1 MLKRA
6 IGRLAAPL
14 LLVCVL
20 AGCSHAPQERTLSV
34 SDLIKADSDAGTR
47 GQQVRTTGIV
57 TYTDPDWRVLF
68 LQDQGS
74 AIYIKLPLGAV
85 VQSGDQV
92 QIAGTT
98 TTLGNGLIN
107 ATISVLSKNNPL
119 PPPTRVTDYA
129 ALPDSLSSL
138 VAVEGTVRW
147 TGIKDGRPALQ
158 VSSGGKPVQAFLRR
172 AMIKDLPPL
181 GSKVSIEGVDAAD
194 VDGSGR
200 TQGVKLFVPSIQL
213 IKVLHPGPAD
223 PFSLPLTALAE
234 LNKTPAGTLV
244 HVSGKISNGNHEL
257 AITDGKLTVPLTLRG
272 FFQGASSEVAGFWT
286 GQGLDDALA
295 RPPRDSFNR
304 QSAAS
309 PALSGDIVHLS
320 QLKRL
325 SEAEASAHRRVT
337 VRAVVTYFDPDW
349 HLLFVQDETAA
360 AFVAL
365 GDLEVQLRPGDL
377 IDISGVSSLG
387 DFAPVI
393 VDPQVGF
400 VGRAQLPTPFKADLL
415 DGNLPAADSKW
426 CTFRG
431 VVHTAQEQG
440 PHTNLKVGTGPAE
453 VTVQLPMLI
462 HGEDLVDREISVT
475 GVFGVL
481 FNDRRQ
487 AVGHQIL
494 VPSPEFLK
502 VVDNEFRPNPPA
514 TIASL
519 RRYTLDADERHSVTL
534 KGTVV
539 LKSAADTIFI
549 QDNSAGIK
557 VRATEAVNIADG
569 DRVSVR
575 GFITPGDYSPALED
589 AVVTRDAGG
598 DLPKPTQ
605 VAAKAAL
612 EGANDSSY
620 VSMRG
625 TLTAIHSDPTGTTLV
640 LNDKG
645 TFFNATGPPDSDLTS
660 LRTGTEV
667 EVRGVCQVLADRFP
681 FSIRGFTLAFDS
693 PDAVEV
699 LKAGPWWDPRK
710 IAWALVLIV
719 VLAAGSS
726 LWAALLQRQVEI
738 QTRELQESLQSK
750 RKARE
755 FDIARNEVLESI
767 ARNAPLPESMAH
779 LAGAIQEQIPDS
791 ICAIV
796 MPPDGRSFL
805 NGKPS
810 PVLVAPGV
818 PEQVQPALL
827 PVLASVLVPVAEFS
841 DLKSHDLKFNDLK
854 SSDLK
859 STDLKSSDAK
869 HRELKPSDLSSSDLE
884 SGNIKTD
891 RDLMSSLLQ
900 VLRSAG
906 LPFHDGQST
915 LVFSASG
922 AAVGL
927 LIIFLKHPVSM
938 ETESARQ
945 SILQSASRLIALARD
960 HGHMQERL
968 LHDARHDALT
978 GLPNRSVAEDR
989 LEQALARAARRQKL
1003 FAVLCID
1010 LDAFKVINDSL
1021 GHHAGDE
1028 LLRAFSTRLRSRVR
1042 HSDTVARIGGDEFL
1056 AIVEDCTGDAA
1067 AQAVAESL
1075 IAALQ
1080 DPVVIEGQTLA
1091 ISGSIG
1097 IAMYPADGK
1106 NAALLKRNADQAM
1119 YRAKSQ
1125 GGNRICFWSAEPAK
1139 AGKAAKTSSSS
1150 SGSH

>member
-1 MLKRA
+1 VA
-6 IGRLAAPL
+6 
-14 LLVCVL
+14 
-20 AGCSHAPQERTLSV
+20 
-34 SDLIKADSDAGTR
+34 
-47 GQQVRTTGIV
+47 
-57 TYTDPDWRVLF
+57 
-68 LQDQGS
+68 
-74 AIYIKLPLGAV
+74 
-85 VQSGDQV
+85 
-92 QIAGTT
+92 
-98 TTLGNGLIN
+98 
-107 ATISVLSKNNPL
+107 
-119 PPPTRVTDYA
+119 DYA
-129 ALPDSLSSL
+129 ALPDFLSSL

-147 TGIKDGRPALQ
+147 TGIKDGRPGLQ

-181 GSKVSIEGVDAAD
+181 GSKVSIAGVDAAD

-213 IKVLHPGPAD
+213 IKVLQAGPAD

-234 LNKTPAGTLV
+234 LNKIPAGTLV
-244 HVSGKISNGNHEL
+244 HVSGKISHGDHEL

-295 RPPRDSFNR
+295 RPPRDNFNR
-304 QSAAS
+304 QPAAS

-349 HLLFVQDETAA
+349 RLLFVQDETAA

-400 VGRAQLPTPFKADLL
+400 VGRAPLPTPFKADLL
-415 DGNLPAADSKW
+415 DDNLPAADSKW

-440 PHTNLKVGTGPAE
+440 PHTNLKVGAGPAE

-502 VVDNEFRPNPPA
+502 VVDNELRPNPPA

-519 RRYTLDADERHSVTL
+519 RRYTLDTDERHSVTL

-557 VRATEAVNIADG
+557 VRATEAVNVADG

-598 DLPKPTQ
+598 DLPKPIQ
-605 VAAKAAL
+605 VAAKTAL

-667 EVRGVCQVLADRFP
+667 EVRGICQVLADRFP

-738 QTRELQESLQSK
+738 QTRELQDSLQSK

-767 ARNAPLPESMAH
+767 ARNAPLPESMAR

-827 PVLASVLVPVAEFS
+827 PVLASVLVPVEFS
-841 DLKSHDLKFNDLK
+841 DLKSNDLK
-854 SSDLK
+854 SGEL
-859 STDLKSSDAK
+859 K
-869 HRELKPSDLSSSDLE
+869 HRELSSGEPE
-884 SGNIKTD
+884 SGDLQSGNLKTD
-891 RDLMSSLLQ
+891 RDLISSLLQ

-927 LIIFLKHPVSM
+927 LIIFLKHPVSV
-938 ETESARQ
+938 EAEGARQ

-960 HGHMQERL
+960 HWHMQERL

-1056 AIVEDCTGDAA
+1056 AIIEDCAGDAA

-1080 DPVVIEGQTLA
+1080 DPVVIEGVTLA